1 MQIRGTKFIRA
12 VAVVLLAGCI
22 GCGRGSRETEPKVT
36 VVHAPI
42 TKVAPP
48 TPIQKQKQELGETA
62 NTWNPQWD
70 QFIERSLP
78 PAMLSAR
85 VPRDVRHFCPRFYQ
99 LSAVDKRTFWA
110 YFFQALAGAEAGLDP
125 STNVQH
131 TEPEVAVVD
140 SVSHRMVRSEGLL
153 QLTYE
158 DQKRYGCNFSWNV
171 DKNLSKKDPAKT
183 ILNPENNLKCGIKIL
198 TEQIIVHHKPLLS
211 PTGYWSTLHPG
222 TPDFLVFS
230 KQMTNPPAD
239 CGRGTGYEK
248 SVARNREIARAAAQ
262 ALDPPH
268 ARVESA
274 SK

>member
-1 MQIRGTKFIRA
+1 MRTPRRKFIRSIA
-12 VAVVLLAGCI
+12 LIVLAGCI
-22 GCGRGSRETEPKVT
+22 GCGHAKPAKSQ
-36 VVHAPI
+36 VVAQAPI

-48 TPIQKQKQELGETA
+48 TPIQTKKEELGETA

-70 QFIERSLP
+70 EFIERSLP
-78 PAMLSAR
+78 PAMLSSR
-85 VPRDVRHFCPRFYQ
+85 VPRDVRYFCPCFYQ

-125 STNVQH
+125 STNVRH

-140 SVSHRMVRSEGLL
+140 SVSHQMVRSEGLL

-158 DQKRYGCNFSWNV
+158 DQKRYGCSFSWQV

-183 ILNPENNLKCGIKIL
+183 ILNPENNLTCGIKIL
-198 TEQIIVHHKPLLS
+198 NEQIIVHHKPLLS

-230 KQMTNPPAD
+230 KQMTNPPAA
-239 CGRGTGYEK
+239 CGRGTAYQKSIEK
-248 SVARNREIARAAAQ
+248 NREIARAASQ
-262 ALDPPH
+262 AGGQPQAGL
-268 ARVESA
+268 EQA